1 MSFIISQNYLTE
13 NSIINGNTD
22 MKIITPTIK
31 LCQDKY
37 IKPILGTDLFNE
49 ILGQITANTVTAL
62 NQTLLD
68 DYILPCFL
76 SYIVFEATP
85 VFKYRYANKGVMV
98 KNSENSQS
106 IDFNEMRWLM
116 DKWKNDAEWYA
127 EQTTKYLVQY
137 SSSYPLY
144 LANTT
149 CDKIQPNSSN
159 YQTGIYLD

>member
-1 MSFIISQNYLTE
+1 
-13 NSIINGNTD
+13 

-49 ILGQITANTVTAL
+49 ILGQIPTLTAL
-62 NQTLLD
+62 NQTLMN

-76 SYIVFEATP
+76 QYIVFEATP

-98 KNSENSQS
+98 KNSENSQAV
-106 IDFNEMRWLM
+106 DFDEMRWLM
-116 DKWKNDAEWYA
+116 DKWRNNAEWYA
-127 EQTTKYLVQY
+127 EQATKYLVQY
-137 SSSYPLY
+137 ASSYPLY

-149 CDKIQPNSSN
+149 PDKICPNKSN
-159 YQTGIYLD
+159 YQTGIFLD